1 MSRAVQLCTVV
12 CSVQSADLQVHAP
25 RFSKAKQEGWW
36 VVLGEADSGELLA
49 LKRVGGIKGCGRASL
64 ALSASSEPCH
74 KLLSLYLISDCYF
87 GLDQQYELPLHFTAD
102 QVT

>member
-1 MSRAVQLCTVV
+1 MQ
-12 CSVQSADLQVHAP
+12 SVSLQSTEVYAP

-36 VVLGEADSGELLA
+36 LVLGEADSGELLA
-49 LKRVGGIKGCGRASL
+49 LKRVGGVRGCGRASL

-74 KLLSLYLISDCYF
+74 KLLSLYLISDSYL
-87 GLDQQYELPLHFTAD
+87 GLDQQYELPLHFTED